1 MWWRNFP
8 PAAAVRPGS
17 AAPARVDCGSGP
29 LAQEDV
35 GRAVARDVLRA
46 FIAQGAHVDVVQ
58 EMLAE
63 TEQDGPDGEMQLVDQ
78 GGAEILADSGDAAAE
93 ADVAGAR
100 CSPCLLQRGV
110 DTFRDEAKLRSSVH
124 PEWRPRMMR
133 QHEDG
138 RVVWRLVAPPAPPPF
153 VRPRAPGR
161 TEHFSPP
168 KPLPPSREA

>member
-58 EMLAE
+58 EMLAG

-93 ADVAGAR
+93 ADVAGAPCR
-100 CSPCLLQRGV
+100 PCLLQRGV
-110 DTFRDEAKLRSSVH
+110 DTFRSRLFMGKGL
-124 PEWRPRMMR
+124 PMPWRPRMMR

-138 RVVWRLVAPPAPPPF
+138 RVVWR
-153 VRPRAPGR
+153 
-161 TEHFSPP
+161 
-168 KPLPPSREA
+168 

>member
-35 GRAVARDVLRA
+35 GRAFARDVFRA

-58 EMLAE
+58 EMLAG

-78 GGAEILADSGDAAAE
+78 GGAQILADNGDAAAE

-100 CSPCLLQRGV
+100 CSPCQLQSGV
-110 DTFRDEAKLRSSVH
+110 DTFRDEAKLPFSGYL
-124 PEWRPRMMR
+124 EWRPPVMR
-133 QHEDG
+133 EHEDG
-138 RVVWRLVAPPAPPPF
+138 RVGLRRARPPAPSAF
-153 VRPRAPGR
+153 SRARAP
-161 TEHFSPP
+161 
-168 KPLPPSREA
+168 